1 MSYQKVTFLEDLPDL
16 DQISENEEKAKRFI
30 RDNIQ
35 LNPQSGMYPVPHP
48 TRMNVQAAALG
59 TPPNLQ
65 PLSQQHQVLVDMPPP
80 SPEVVRQ
87 TQAPIAEPRHITC
100 FDVYEHIETCPICRK
115 FYKQD
120 NTIYLVIIAILA
132 LVCALLLKKILN
144 V

>member
-35 LNPQSGMYPVPHP
+35 INPNSGMYPVSHP

-59 TPPNLQ
+59 TPPHVA
-65 PLSQQHQVLVDMPPP
+65 PLNQSHEVLVDMPPP
-80 SPEVVRQ
+80 SPEIIHHQ
-87 TQAPIAEPRHITC
+87 QPQHITC

-115 FYKQD
+115 FYKHD